1 MEAQLLRQIIKDSI
15 REVLQEERLSLFL
28 ALIPFVNEKEVK
40 EIEIKFPSP
49 KNYNPDEFI
58 DMTEWVKS

>member
-28 ALIPFVNEKEVK
+28 ALIPFVNEKEMQ
-40 EIEIKFPSP
+40 EIESKFPSP
-49 KNYNPDEFI
+49 QGYNHDEFV
-58 DMTEWVKS
+58 DMTQWVKS

>member
-28 ALIPFVNEKEVK
+28 ALIPFVNEKEMQ
-40 EIEIKFPSP
+40 EIESKFPSP
-49 KNYNPDEFI
+49 KEYNRDEFI